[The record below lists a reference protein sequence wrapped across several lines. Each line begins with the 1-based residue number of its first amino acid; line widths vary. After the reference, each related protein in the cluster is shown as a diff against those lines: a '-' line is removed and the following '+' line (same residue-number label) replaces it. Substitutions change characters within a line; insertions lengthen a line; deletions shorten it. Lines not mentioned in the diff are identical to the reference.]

1 MAVKYSAS
9 SSPRRILPIQFCHFD
24 ALILIGVERRGC
36 LTEKDARTVPA
47 FRRFA
52 LTPLPS
58 KSTGIRNML
67 KSYLPRCGI
76 PCVWLVFGLLGCSQG
91 DTPSHSLDQDLART
105 SIQKAMQSWVDGKT
119 PKDLQPEI
127 VVGDPDWQQ
136 GKKLVSF
143 EIEQDKET
151 SDGSNLHI
159 VVKQKFDESD
169 SDVTYIV
176 GTSPVVTIF
185 PQ

>member
-1 MAVKYSAS
+1 
-9 SSPRRILPIQFCHFD
+9 
-24 ALILIGVERRGC
+24 
-36 LTEKDARTVPA
+36 
-47 FRRFA
+47 
-52 LTPLPS
+52 
-58 KSTGIRNML
+58 ML
-67 KSYLPRCGI
+67 KSHLPRCAI
-76 PCVWLVFGLLGCSQG
+76 PVVLLVSGLLGCSQG
-91 DTPSHSLDQDLART
+91 VTPSHPLDQELARA
-105 SIQKAMQSWVDGKT
+105 SVQKAMQAWVEGKT
-119 PKDLQPEI
+119 PKDLQPDI
-127 VVGDPDWQQ
+127 VVGDPDWQH

-143 EIEQDKET
+143 EIVANEET

>member
-1 MAVKYSAS
+1 
-9 SSPRRILPIQFCHFD
+9 
-24 ALILIGVERRGC
+24 
-36 LTEKDARTVPA
+36 
-47 FRRFA
+47 
-52 LTPLPS
+52 
-58 KSTGIRNML
+58 ML
-67 KSYLPRCGI
+67 KSHLPQCGI
-76 PCVWLVFGLLGCSQG
+76 PVALLVLSLLGCSQG
-91 DTPSHSLDQDLART
+91 VTPSHPLDQELARA
-105 SIQKAMQSWVDGKT
+105 SVQKAMQAWVEGKT
-119 PKDLQPEI
+119 PKDLQPDI

-143 EIEQDKET
+143 EILANEET

-176 GTSPVVTIF
+176 GTSPVITIF